1 MNTTPSASSPEEEV
15 TTRYV
20 CGVGIGSQSCAGC
33 ITRPDKSV
41 MVKSIT
47 FANAQEGWKVFE
59 EKLTRLDAAPN
70 QIIIGMEANLA
81 LP

>member
-1 MNTTPSASSPEEEV
+1 
-15 TTRYV
+15 
-20 CGVGIGSQSCAGC
+20 
-33 ITRPDKSV
+33 